1 MNSTARKITPDEGS
15 STNSAPPA
23 GKYKAYEERFDVALP
38 DRTWPDKRI
47 TKPPTWCSV
56 DLRDGN
62 QSIPNPMSV
71 EHKIAFF
78 QELVAIGFKEIEI
91 GYPAAST
98 AERQFTRR
106 LIEQHLIPDDVTPQV
121 LIAARED
128 LIRDTFECIKG
139 IPRVIIHI
147 YIPTSITQ
155 REQVFKASPQ
165 EILSNAVEATRLVKE
180 LADASGIDITFQF
193 SPESFTGTEREF
205 SREICNAVIEA
216 WNPVPGERVII
227 NLPSTVEHS
236 MPNTYADMIEW
247 MNRAF
252 TRRDNVTLS
261 IHPHNDRG
269 TATAAA
275 ELALLAGA
283 ERVEG
288 TLFGNGERAG
298 NLDIVTLALNMFGQ
312 GIDPKLSFK
321 DLPRIRQAYERC
333 VGMRVPERHPY
344 GGDLSVVAFSGTHQN
359 AIRKGI
365 EHRERM
371 KITAW
376 DIPYIPV
383 DFKDFGRSYT
393 PIMVNAQSGKNGAAF
408 VLEDEFGCR
417 IPTQMEGPFAKLV
430 QAWCDEHGVVMPP
443 EKIWE
448 VFESNFV
455 KPRGSLTLAV
465 YSTTHVGDHTKAT
478 LELIVDGAAGVIAEA
493 MGNGPID
500 AATKAL
506 QGIGQA
512 VTIKSFVEHS
522 RGEGSDAEAVAY
534 ILVEREGVLTFGVGI
549 DSNTERAGIKA
560 LIAGIN
566 RLEADQREEAQ

>member
-1 MNSTARKITPDEGS
+1 MNSTAKKIPAEEVAPS
-15 STNSAPPA
+15 ISAPPS
-23 GKYKAYEERFDVALP
+23 GKYQPYEDRFEVGLP
-38 DRTWPDKRI
+38 DRTWPNKRL
-47 TKPPTWCSV
+47 TAPPTWCSV

-71 EHKIAFF
+71 EQKVEFF
-78 QELVAIGFKEIEI
+78 KELVAIGFKEIEI
-91 GYPAAST
+91 GYPAASL

-106 LIEQHLIPDDVTPQV
+106 LIEEDLIPHDVTPQV

-128 LIRDTFECIKG
+128 LIRNTFECIKG
-139 IPRVIIHI
+139 IPRVIVHI
-147 YIPTSITQ
+147 YTPTSITQ
-155 REQVFKASPQ
+155 RERVFKVSAQ
-165 EILSNAVEATRLVKE
+165 EVLESAVQSTKLIRA
-180 LADASGIDITFQF
+180 LADASDIDVTFQF

-205 SREICNAVIEA
+205 SRDICDAVVEA
-216 WNPVPGERVII
+216 WNPAPGERVII

-236 MPNTYADMIEW
+236 MPNTYADLIEW
-247 MNRAF
+247 MDRSF

-298 NLDIVTLALNMFGQ
+298 NLDLVTLALNMFGQ
-312 GIDPKLSFK
+312 GIDPKLSFRN
-321 DLPRIRQAYERC
+321 LPRVREVYERC

-365 EHRERM
+365 EHREHM

-383 DFKDFGRSYT
+383 DFRDFGRSYT

-408 VLEDEFGCR
+408 VLESAFGCR
-417 IPTQMEGPFAKLV
+417 IPSQMEAPFAKLV
-430 QAWCDEHGVVMPP
+430 QAWCDEHGVVMPA

-455 KPRGSLTLAV
+455 SPLGSVALSS

-478 LELIVDGAAGVIAEA
+478 LDLTVHGERGVIAEA
-493 MGNGPID
+493 TGNGPID
-500 AATKAL
+500 AATRAL
-506 QGIGQA
+506 QCIGRPIT
-512 VTIKSFVEHS
+512 VKSFVEHS

-534 ILVEREGVLTFGVGI
+534 IQVERDGTSTFGVGL
-549 DSNTERAGIKA
+549 DSNTERASIKA
-560 LIAGIN
+560 LIAGVN
-566 RLEADQREEAQ
+566 RLEAE